1 MKSKIYGTKLRS
13 TIRIC
18 CYLIL
23 IVLPFF
29 GYVYFAQEDI
39 SELKTQVAQAISPV
53 LNNSLT
59 KKEDWEKELE
69 EEIEDQD
76 SKKKASI
83 DSRGTNSP
91 VQLNNQLNRS
101 AQNLMMDVSVAV
113 DIVGEYDKNKP
124 KTSENKLDV
133 RTAEF
138 GFSGSVDQWLRGN
151 FLAAAHSENGKYFYE
166 IHEAYVQLPFL
177 PLNVSLKAGMM
188 FLDIG
193 RINRIHAHDRPFTR
207 TPIVH
212 EKLIGWESAMDTGA
226 EMSILLPW
234 SFLTQEIVIG
244 STNGKKWG
252 HAHSEGIKK
261 NNPLFYTHL
270 KNFYYFGNNIG
281 SQFGFSGVRYETD
294 QNNKNERYLYGADFT
309 VRWNRSNLREFL
321 FMTEYWLS
329 VEKFASIVDYSKSIT
344 TNTPDAKQW
353 GYYAFLDYKF
363 HQLWSVGYRYDFFTD
378 RNSKNEQGLG
388 ALNFIEANSIQLTFK
403 TSEFAYF
410 RGSLERRYIRDESKS
425 ENTDMVDQR
434 IYVQT
439 VFILGSHPAHA
450 Y

>member
-1 MKSKIYGTKLRS
+1 LKSIFYGTKLRS

-18 CYLIL
+18 CFLIL

-53 LNNSLT
+53 LNNSLA
-59 KKEDWEKELE
+59 KKEDWEKELDD
-69 EEIEDQD
+69 EIEDQD
-76 SKKKASI
+76 SKKKASV

-91 VQLNNQLNRS
+91 IQLNNQLNRS

-124 KTSENKLDV
+124 KTTDNKLDI

-138 GFSGSVDQWLRGN
+138 GFTGSVDQWLRGN
-151 FLAAAHSENGKYFYE
+151 FLAAAHSENGTYYFE
-166 IHEAYVQLPFL
+166 VHEAWVQLPFL
-177 PLNVSLKAGMM
+177 PYNISLKAGSM

-193 RINRIHAHDRPFTR
+193 RLNRIHAHDRPFTK

-234 SFLTQEIVIG
+234 SFLTQELVIG

-261 NNPLFYTHL
+261 NNPMFYTHL

-329 VEKFASIVDYSKSIT
+329 VEKFATMIDYQKFTSST
-344 TNTPDAKQW
+344 APDAKQW

-378 RNSKNEQGLG
+378 KNSKNEQGLG

-425 ENTDMVDQR
+425 ENTDVIDQR
-434 IYVQT
+434 VYVQT

>member
-69 EEIEDQD
+69 EEIEEQD

-329 VEKFASIVDYSKSIT
+329 VEKFASSVDYSKSTT